1 MKNPIFDRRHITE
14 YLTYGFI
21 AALLYMIPV
30 IFLLRSRNYEN
41 FYYLY
46 IGTGLFMC
54 VIFYYAFRLLYRP
67 YDKKRA
73 VTMLVAGNLATIA
86 GIIIS
91 LIFVVIAT
99 WIFYPN
105 LFSAPASSEV
115 LLNAPPQNEPNL
127 PSGFLV
133 MIMMA
138 TIVANFGVGTA
149 ISVVTAYAGKRNQT
163 KDQPAE
169 LTTHVSPEQT

>member
-1 MKNPIFDRRHITE
+1 
-14 YLTYGFI
+14 
-21 AALLYMIPV
+21 
-30 IFLLRSRNYEN
+30 
-41 FYYLY
+41 
-46 IGTGLFMC
+46 
-54 VIFYYAFRLLYRP
+54 
-67 YDKKRA
+67 
-73 VTMLVAGNLATIA
+73 MLVAGNLATIA

-138 TIVANFGVGTA
+138 TIIANFGVGTA